1 MVFASNFGGLRGYS
15 GRLVSATGRDTPR
28 AKVLKASE
36 LTRSLVQVMSYS
48 WSRAIGA
55 VQDGGRKVSPF
66 ATDCGGLPTEIYARE
81 LLEAV
86 PAAVFATDAV
96 GRIVFYNQ
104 AAVDL
109 WGIRPE
115 LGKTEWTG
123 AWRLYRLDGTPLP
136 HDQAPMAIA
145 LKEKRSVGNI
155 EIIAERPDG
164 SRVNLIPHPTLLYD
178 ASGSVTGAVNWLE
191 NVTDRERGDV
201 YVQRLAAIVESS
213 HDAVISKD
221 LRGIITSWNQGA
233 QLLFGYSPE
242 DVVGKP
248 ITILFPPTHLDEE
261 PAILE
266 RIQRGERVEH
276 YETVRLHK
284 DGHPIDISLTVSP
297 VRNAEGKIVGASKVA
312 RDITEQK
319 RAQMQRD
326 LLLREMVH
334 RTRNLLSVA
343 GSLVTLSGR
352 TAQTPDETVKAI
364 RERLA
369 ALSVAYDLTL
379 PEITDAGRG
388 ISRATTLHALL
399 HTVMAPFSDRRN
411 GGSVAANGPNVQ
423 LTGSAVTSFALLLHE
438 FATNA
443 CKYGA
448 LLRAGGCVNVDWS
461 TVNGELVL
469 VWNERGGPHL
479 EGKPQREGFGSVLSQ
494 AMVKQL
500 GGQISR
506 DWKLEGLSIRLLVPL
521 ERLIGS

>member
-1 MVFASNFGGLRGYS
+1 M
-15 GRLVSATGRDTPR
+15 
-28 AKVLKASE
+28 
-36 LTRSLVQVMSYS
+36 TRSLVQVMSYS
-48 WSRAIGA
+48 WSRAIDA

-115 LGKTEWTG
+115 LGRTECTG

-164 SRVNLIPHPTLLYD
+164 TRVNLIPHPTLLYD

-319 RAQMQRD
+319 RAQKQRD

-343 GSLVTLSGR
+343 GSLVTLCGR
-352 TAQTPDETVKAI
+352 SAQTPDETVKAI

-379 PEITDAGRG
+379 PEIADAGRG

-399 HTVMAPFSDRRN
+399 HTVMAAFSDQRN
-411 GGSVAANGPNVQ
+411 GGSVAANGPDVQ

-448 LLRAGGCVNVDWS
+448 LLRDGGCVNVDWS

-469 VWNERGGPHL
+469 VWNERGGPL
-479 EGKPQREGFGSVLSQ
+479 LDGKPQREGFGSVLSQ
-494 AMVKQL
+494 AMVKQV

-506 DWKLEGLSIRLLVPL
+506 DWKPEGLSIRLLVPL

>member
-1 MVFASNFGGLRGYS
+1 MFASNFGGLRGYS
-15 GRLVSATGRDTPR
+15 GRLVSATGRDTLR

-48 WSRAIGA
+48 WSRAIDA

-86 PAAVFATDAV
+86 PAAVFATDAA

-164 SRVNLIPHPTLLYD
+164 TRVNLIPHPTLLYD

-221 LRGIITSWNQGA
+221 LRGIIT
-233 QLLFGYSPE
+233 
-242 DVVGKP
+242 D
-248 ITILFPPTHLDEE
+248 
-261 PAILE
+261 
-266 RIQRGERVEH
+266 
-276 YETVRLHK
+276 
-284 DGHPIDISLTVSP
+284 
-297 VRNAEGKIVGASKVA
+297 
-312 RDITEQK
+312 
-319 RAQMQRD
+319 
-326 LLLREMVH
+326 
-334 RTRNLLSVA
+334 
-343 GSLVTLSGR
+343 
-352 TAQTPDETVKAI
+352 
-364 RERLA
+364 
-369 ALSVAYDLTL
+369 
-379 PEITDAGRG
+379 
-388 ISRATTLHALL
+388 
-399 HTVMAPFSDRRN
+399 
-411 GGSVAANGPNVQ
+411 NV
-423 LTGSAVTSFALLLHE
+423 
-438 FATNA
+438 
-443 CKYGA
+443 
-448 LLRAGGCVNVDWS
+448 LRAVA
-461 TVNGELVL
+461 E
-469 VWNERGGPHL
+469 
-479 EGKPQREGFGSVLSQ
+479 Q
-494 AMVKQL
+494 QL
-500 GGQISR
+500 CT
-506 DWKLEGLSIRLLVPL
+506 
-521 ERLIGS
+521 LIPTGDDAA